1 MKLKKTA
8 MIKKLAFAIC
18 LISIVSCDPSDDD
31 GNNVTNN
38 NFSYLPLNTNNSWDY
53 DVKIGADSSVEGLTV
68 SSVSG
73 NEYTLT
79 ANPNPPSGIM
89 TGILSSGTLRATA
102 GKLIGNGTVDFGIQG
117 LDNLTLEIT
126 DGILYDQNANPD
138 TELYTTSGTSTQIIQ
153 AYDLDISYEITTV
166 QLASVAQ
173 MNVNGTN
180 YTDVIHS
187 QLIINAAIGTVI
199 LVPIPLLSAQD
210 VIVIDNYWAKDV
222 GLIKSDTQLDYTLE
236 DLSFLGAVLP
246 VPQSASI
253 LTEQDL
259 TAYSIN

>member
-1 MKLKKTA
+1 
-8 MIKKLAFAIC
+8 MIKKIAFTLC
-18 LISIVSCDPSDDD
+18 LISIISCDPNDDD
-31 GNNVTNN
+31 SNNVSNN

-53 DVKIGADSSVEGLTV
+53 DVKIGTDSSVERLSV

-79 ANPNPPSGIM
+79 SNPNPPSGIM
-89 TGILSSGTLRATA
+89 TGILSSGTLRATS
-102 GKLIGNGTVDFGIQG
+102 GKLISNGTVDFGLQG
-117 LDNLTLEIT
+117 LDNLSLEIT
-126 DGILYDQNANPD
+126 DGIMYDQNANPN
-138 TELYTTSGTSTQIIQ
+138 TELYYTSGTSTQTIQ
-153 AYDLDISYEITTV
+153 AYNLDISYEITTV
-166 QLASVAQ
+166 QLANVGQ

-199 LVPIPLLSAQD
+199 LVPIPLLRAQD

-236 DLSFLGAVLP
+236 DLSLLGGVLP

-259 TAYSIN
+259 TAFTIN

>member
-1 MKLKKTA
+1 M
-8 MIKKLAFAIC
+8 
-18 LISIVSCDPSDDD
+18 
-31 GNNVTNN
+31 
-38 NFSYLPLNTNNSWDY
+38 
-53 DVKIGADSSVEGLTV
+53 
-68 SSVSG
+68 
-73 NEYTLT
+73 
-79 ANPNPPSGIM
+79 
-89 TGILSSGTLRATA
+89 
-102 GKLIGNGTVDFGIQG
+102 IGNGTVDFGIQG

-126 DGILYDQNANPD
+126 DGIMYDQNANPD